1 MGRKR
6 KDGDPLG
13 LAGTRLTPR
22 RGTFWYRHRAT
33 ASTPERWENFGTDL
47 ALAKDRARMFN
58 DPGSSYGTVGYW
70 LGLFILDCEARV
82 AAGTLAA
89 RTLADYRTAL
99 VELGVYFGRSLAQAV
114 KPSHVSTYLELHAQ
128 AGRPVP
134 ANREKA
140 CLSSMFSW
148 LLRRKDCPPGLVV
161 NPCMRKSG
169 VTRNPESQRERYV
182 EDAEYQ
188 AVLEAAPRAVQLM
201 MELTFRT
208 LQRPESDIIRW
219 TPAIIKRKGDG
230 KVLHFRQGKTG
241 RLVDIGLHGRLLE
254 LIEGATGEVPVL
266 RQPLVHTLKGEAY
279 TYDGLSSMIKR
290 AIAAVRKAHAKSKG
304 PLADMPSFGFRD
316 LKGKGA
322 TDMWL
327 AGVPIEQIQQLCGHA
342 DKATTEKYIKA
353 RWRETAKPN
362 LIAI

>member
-1 MGRKR
+1 MGRQR

-22 RGTFWYRHRAT
+22 RGKFWYRHRAT
-33 ASTPERWENFGTDL
+33 ELAPERWEDFGTDL
-47 ALAKDRARMFN
+47 TAAKDRARLFN
-58 DPGSSYGTVGYW
+58 EPGSAYGTVGYW
-70 LGLFILDCEARV
+70 LDLFVIDCEARV
-82 AAGTLAA
+82 KASTLAQ
-89 RTLADYRTAL
+89 RTLEDYTTAL
-99 VELGVYFGRSLAQAV
+99 VELKPYFGSMLIQSV
-114 KPSHVSTYLELHAQ
+114 KPSHVSAYLDVHAQ
-128 AGRPVP
+128 AGRPVQ

-140 CLSSMFSW
+140 ALSSCISW
-148 LLRRKDCPPGLVV
+148 VLRRKDCPPGLAV

-169 VTRNPESQRERYV
+169 VTRNEETKRERYV

-188 AVLEAAPRAVQLM
+188 AVFAAASKSVKLM

-219 TPAIIKRKGDG
+219 TPAIIKRKGSD

-241 RLVDIGLHGRLLE
+241 RLIDIGLHGRLLE
-254 LIEGATGEVPVL
+254 LIESAAGAVPVL
-266 RQPLVHTLKGEAY
+266 HQPIVHNLRGDAY
-279 TYDGLSSMIKR
+279 TYDGISTMLKK
-290 AIAAVRKAHAKSKG
+290 AIAKVRLEHAKKGG
-304 PLADMPSFGFRD
+304 PLANMPSFGFRD

-327 AGVPIEQIQQLCGHA
+327 AGTDIKLIQQLCGHA
-342 DKATTEKYIKA
+342 DAKTTEIYVKA